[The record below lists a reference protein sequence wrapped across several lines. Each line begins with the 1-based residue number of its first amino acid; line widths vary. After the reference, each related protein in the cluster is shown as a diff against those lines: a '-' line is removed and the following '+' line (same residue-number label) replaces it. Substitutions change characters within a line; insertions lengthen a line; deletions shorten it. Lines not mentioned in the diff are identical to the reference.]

1 MVSYKVFKSKRLIIR
16 PTLEEDAE
24 LIYQLMNTA
33 KFIKYVDDRQLDSI
47 SSAESYIKLK
57 MLPQLKAKGYSNY
70 TLINAINGSKIGICG
85 LYDRIGIEG
94 IEVGFG
100 ILPKFE
106 GLGYAYES
114 ASRIIKAA
122 FEEFKIE
129 ELKAI
134 TDQKN
139 IASQNLLKKL
149 GFELNGKIVLPN
161 EDDELFLFRFK
172 KFI

>member
-16 PTLEEDAE
+16 PTLEGDAE

-33 KFIKYVDDRQLDSI
+33 NFIKYVGDRKIDSI
-47 SSAESYIKLK
+47 SSAENYIKLK
-57 MLPQLKAKGYSNY
+57 MLPQLEAKGYSNY

-85 LYDRIGIEG
+85 LYDRSGIEG
-94 IEVGFG
+94 IDVGFG

-172 KFI
+172 KFR